1 MNVMKTNHV
10 LATLFASK
18 TNWTFSNLI
27 SKLWTFIVLLQ
38 KILIKSAFEIFIV
51 WLLEQNPND

>member
-1 MNVMKTNHV
+1 MNEIKTNHL
-10 LATLFASK
+10 LATLFAFK
-18 TNWTFSNLI
+18 PNWTFSNLI